1 MSVGFARIDQSP
13 DALPPHC
20 PQRGEVPVEEDAVVV
35 ALAVEVVVLVVL
47 VVLAVAVLVAAL
59 EAVTI
64 WPEVKSQPGM
74 EILLAVQVLPP
85 SLVTRSPVTPW
96 PLPTVFL

>member
-13 DALPPHC
+13 DVLPPHC

-47 VVLAVAVLVAAL
+47 VVLAV
-59 EAVTI
+59 AVTI